1 MRAVIRRWGNSAAV
15 RIPAAILETAA
26 LRCDQAVE
34 VRAEAG
40 QIVIE
45 PLRPHAF
52 RLADLLAQM
61 RSETLHE
68 EVDFGP
74 PVGRERL

>member
-1 MRAVIRRWGNSAAV
+1 MRAIIRRWGNSAAV
-15 RIPAAILETAA
+15 RIPAAVLETAA

-45 PLRPHAF
+45 PVRGDAF
-52 RLADLLAQM
+52 RLADLLAQI
-61 RSETLHE
+61 RDENLHE
-68 EVDFGP
+68 EIDFGP